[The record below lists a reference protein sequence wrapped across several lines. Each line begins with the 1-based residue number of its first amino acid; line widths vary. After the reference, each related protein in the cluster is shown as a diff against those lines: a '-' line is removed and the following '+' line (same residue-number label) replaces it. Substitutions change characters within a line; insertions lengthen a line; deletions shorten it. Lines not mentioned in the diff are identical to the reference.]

1 MSLQNGAYTHQGYS
15 APPYS
20 QGYNQPP
27 GGQMYANDEQVTQ
40 VYYYNNDDA
49 ASISSRSISQHQ
61 QQYWYGQQ
69 PGVGGRSCRSSG
81 SAKSPENERF
91 NRKRR
96 RCTYMYYV
104 LRQLAII
111 VPLVVIFLNI
121 NIYCSRRGKYLNDST
136 SAADPIFYSLWLS
149 VPISCILLIWSLIT
163 VIWRKRDAHRS
174 GIPKHFHFGME
185 LCFTLGTTIC
195 WILLV
200 IQIESKKSN
209 GYYAY
214 PYIQYE
220 AALAFLLGLIM
231 MSEFGLLA
239 RAWFEFTNDRTRHES
254 EMMQV

>member
-1 MSLQNGAYTHQGYS
+1 MSLHNGAYSHQGYC

-20 QGYNQPP
+20 QGYHHPP
-27 GGQMYANDEQVTQ
+27 GGQMYSDTYTGRDSTQ
-40 VYYYNNDDA
+40 IYYTPDNNPPST
-49 ASISSRSISQHQ
+49 ASSTRSSQ
-61 QQYWYGQQ
+61 QRYWYGQ
-69 PGVGGRSCRSSG
+69 PDTRRYSGGGC
-81 SAKSPENERF
+81 SPESDRF

-111 VPLVVIFLNI
+111 VPLVVVFLNV
-121 NIYCSRRGKYLNDST
+121 NIYVSRRGKYLNDST
-136 SAADPIFYSLWLS
+136 SPSDPIFYAMWLS
-149 VPISCILLIWSLIT
+149 VPLSVLLMIWSITT
-163 VIWRKRDAHRS
+163 VIFRKRDAARG

-185 LCFTLGTTIC
+185 LCFSLGATIC

-231 MSEFGLLA
+231 LSEFGLLG
-239 RAWFEFTNDRTRHES
+239 RAWFEFSNDRTRHES
-254 EMMQV
+254 EAMVQV